1 MIDFTQPLEKVEPG
15 SLIGIVATTPFD
27 MEAVKERFAPYLIRI
42 QEMKGLAEAHQVSD
56 DASAQQATAM
66 AGETKRLGKKLEEGR
81 KEVIEDPSRFVKS
94 VNGLIKGFTDPLN
107 TIESGLKTKIGQY
120 QYKVELERREAERKA
135 QEEVRKLQAKLDAQ
149 AKKTG
154 IAPIQVQAPVVVPQK
169 TVARSDNGSAA
180 HIRRVWKA
188 EIVDAQA
195 VPREF
200 CSPDM
205 RLINEAVK
213 AGIREVPGLRI
224 FEDIQTILRT

>member
-1 MIDFTQPLEKVEPG
+1 
-15 SLIGIVATTPFD
+15 
-27 MEAVKERFAPYLIRI
+27 
-42 QEMKGLAEAHQVSD
+42 
-56 DASAQQATAM
+56 
-66 AGETKRLGKKLEEGR
+66 
-81 KEVIEDPSRFVKS
+81 
-94 VNGLIKGFTDPLN
+94 
-107 TIESGLKTKIGQY
+107 
-120 QYKVELERREAERKA
+120 LERREAERKA

-154 IAPIQVQAPVVVPQK
+154 VAPIQVQAPVMVPQK
-169 TVARSDNGSAA
+169 TVSRSDNGSAA

-188 EIVDAQA
+188 EIVDVQA